1 MRLACEDHE
10 YNEWGS
16 KGRLLRN
23 WRCASLVELDRLRSL
38 LSWLWAVVGNIAG
51 RSVQGG
57 GWLLRWKGVQRAV
70 EDTVEGLV
78 PTMELLGNAEW
89 VVGDNTA
96 DPVQG
101 LRSSLE
107 HVEPVEEDIAVQ
119 LEREVVDTAAALERA
134 CSRLLG
140 CSSAQQ
146 VECMSQALLGV
157 HTAAGAD
164 LRLRSHHVLL
174 LLVVDTADCSGLQC
188 LSGSQMMGDL
198 GPEVVHSDCKTS
210 PTQLSRW

>member
-1 MRLACEDHE
+1 M
-10 YNEWGS
+10 
-16 KGRLLRN
+16 
-23 WRCASLVELDRLRSL
+23 
-38 LSWLWAVVGNIAG
+38 
-51 RSVQGG
+51 Q
-57 GWLLRWKGVQRAV
+57 LLRWIGVQRGV

-78 PTMELLGNAEW
+78 HTTELLGGAEW

-96 DPVQG
+96 DPVRG

-107 HVEPVEEDIAVQ
+107 HAEPVEEDIAVQ

-140 CSSAQQ
+140 CSSAQE

-164 LRLRSHHVLL
+164 LRSRSHHVLL
-174 LLVVDTADCSGLQC
+174 LVVVDTADCSELQC
-188 LSGSQMMGDL
+188 LSDSQTMGHL

-210 PTQLSRW
+210 PTQSSL